1 MTTVNAS
8 KRAVYIRQL
17 EILSKRVKISDT
29 EVRYLDKVVRSPEDV
44 FRIFK
49 SVFSDQPVELFL
61 VIHLKSNNGIA
72 AFEIV
77 SKGVLNSSLVTP
89 REIFKSAI
97 LQNAASIIL
106 CHNHPSGNCEPSTE
120 DIQITKQLV
129 ESGKLLGI
137 PVHDHIV
144 FGENSYISFAEHSLL

>member
-1 MTTVNAS
+1 M
-8 KRAVYIRQL
+8 
-17 EILSKRVKISDT
+17 
-29 EVRYLDKVVRSPEDV
+29 
-44 FRIFK
+44 
-49 SVFSDQPVELFL
+49 
-61 VIHLKSNNGIA
+61 IHLKSNNGIA

-120 DIQITKQLV
+120 DIQITMKLV

-144 FGENSYISFAEHSLL
+144 FGENSYISFAESSLL